1 MSNKEPVTMRIDD
14 DLLEW
19 IDSISEF
26 GSRSHGIRRC
36 VEITKKLY
44 EESSPEEFVKFTSSK
59 RLKD

>member
-1 MSNKEPVTMRIDD
+1 MRIDD

-19 IDSISEF
+19 IDGISEF